1 MTLYGIQFRPCG
13 QIYSFLSPDL
23 PLGMK
28 DAVIVEADQGINL
41 GWVARITD
49 EDETPAAASLEESA
63 TDGGAETTAREP
75 DAEALHDDLTEGG
88 EAGRSLKTVIRKAT
102 QEDLARLEENRGL
115 AAQAKQIC
123 QEQIRALGLEMKL
136 VDVEVFLDRSK
147 YVFFFTAPNRI
158 DFRELVKELVRRFHT
173 RIELRQI
180 GVRNETQMIGGMG
193 NCGMPCCCR
202 RYIRKFAPVTIKMA
216 KEQNLFLN
224 PAKISGTCGRLLC
237 CLAYEQPNYDE
248 FHGACPRIGKK
259 YATARGPMKILRAN
273 FFRDSLTVLN
283 ERNEEEEITLEQW
296 NQLKA
301 ARPEARAGERPA
313 QEVAEKAASETEAE
327 DAEQGGV

>member
-1 MTLYGIQFRPCG
+1 MILYGIQFRPCG

-23 PLGMK
+23 PLEMK
-28 DAVIVEADQGINL
+28 DAVVVEADQGTNL
-41 GWVARITD
+41 GWVARIAD
-49 EDETPAAASLEESA
+49 EDQAPPDASPERSP
-63 TDGGAETTAREP
+63 DGGT
-75 DAEALHDDLTEGG
+75 DAEAGA
-88 EAGRSLKTVIRKAT
+88 EASRADRTAEDEEARPLKTVLRKAT
-102 QEDLARLEENRGL
+102 QEDLARFEENRGL
-115 AAQAKQIC
+115 AVQAKQTC
-123 QEQIRALGLEMKL
+123 QEQIRALGLDMKL
-136 VDVEVFLDRSK
+136 VDVEIFLDRSK
-147 YVFFFTAPNRI
+147 YVFYFTAPNRI

-283 ERNEEEEITLEQW
+283 ERNEEEEISLEQW

-313 QEVAEKAASETEAE
+313 QEAAEKAAPETEAG